1 MGRKKGAPMFTTS
14 VRISPEFWNL
24 ADEHR
29 ISFTEA
35 VRVGIGLLLAEKGVK
50 EYNSDLNITRKLDI
64 MRQKLEETSQK
75 LAEMEK

>member
-1 MGRKKGAPMFTTS
+1 MFTTS